1 MRKLLALFMLLSSL
15 WGMAQS
21 SSIEG
26 VRKMYLRNSGPIQEN
41 NQLVG
46 YYTFY
51 MYDKV
56 DSKTNAYYLTLTD
69 VDLNTVH
76 ELKMNK
82 PKTTVLVEMIYN
94 GEVFSLL
101 FMDYKEKA
109 VSIETYDRKAKK
121 VGGKVLQD
129 AHKWE
134 LMRIQAAGESG
145 EVNESIFPLG
155 DHGFVKLLT
164 VKHDKISY
172 ELRAFNN
179 DMSKK
184 WTYTPKESGMMETA
198 NIVWTS
204 DKYML
209 VTIMK
214 MKNVF
219 DKPDHAFLL
228 LVDTETG
235 KKIFETKM
243 THSGNNLSVLNG
255 FIDPDTEHI
264 YLVGEYY
271 APKDNIITDKS
282 MGLYA
287 MQMDLGGQ
295 GVMFNKF
302 SRDGDLKKLAPADD
316 KGKQDFG
323 FVFFHRV
330 VRTKDGGFHL
340 IGEQFRKTV
349 SGAGVATQ
357 ILGGGRSNT
366 SSFSLKIDNM
376 VVAKLNAALELNGI
390 EVYEKART
398 EILMPAGAA
407 YWSPTLMAHY
417 VRQYDGFDYAFTITD
432 PEKDRY
438 FASYVDFDRK
448 KGESGEKI
456 GSYVG
461 TIVHNAGTTT
471 LDKLPIKSSSSAYR
485 VLPGKPG
492 NVVLLE
498 YFRKEKRMEMRL
510 EKVNY

>member
-1 MRKLLALFMLLSSL
+1 MLLSST
-15 WGMAQS
+15 WGAAQS

-41 NQLVG
+41 NKLVG

-51 MYDKV
+51 LYDKV

-69 VDLNTVH
+69 VDLNVVH
-76 ELKMNK
+76 ELKMKK
-82 PKTTVLVEMIYN
+82 PKTTVLMEMIYN
-94 GEVFSLL
+94 GEIFSML
-101 FMDYKEKA
+101 FIDTKEKV
-109 VSIETYDRKAKK
+109 VSIETYDRKAQK
-121 VGGKVLQD
+121 VGDKILQD

-134 LMRIQAAGESG
+134 LMRLQAAGEDG
-145 EVNESIFPLG
+145 EVNESLFPLG

-164 VKHDKISY
+164 VKNEKISY

-179 DMSKK
+179 DMTKK
-184 WTYTPKESGMMETA
+184 WTYAPKESGMMESA
-198 NIVWTS
+198 NVVWTN

-209 VTIMK
+209 ITIMK
-214 MKNVF
+214 MKNAF

-235 KKIFETKM
+235 KKVFETKM
-243 THSGNNLSVLNG
+243 IQSGNNLSVLNG
-255 FIDPDTEHI
+255 FIDPGTQQI

-271 APKDNIITDKS
+271 GASDNLISDKS
-282 MGLYA
+282 LGLYV
-287 MQMDLGGQ
+287 MQMDMGGQ
-295 GVMFNKF
+295 AVKYNKF
-302 SRDGDLKKLAPADD
+302 SRDGDLKKLSPPDD
-316 KGKQDFG
+316 KGKQNFG
-323 FVFFHRV
+323 YVFFHRV

-340 IGEQFRKTV
+340 IGEQFKKAV
-349 SGAGVATQ
+349 SAWGMADKMLNARNSTA
-357 ILGGGRSNT
+357 
-366 SSFSLKIDNM
+366 SSFSLWVDNM
-376 VVAKLNAALELNGI
+376 VVAKLNSDLELTGV
-390 EVYEKART
+390 EVYDKAKS
-398 EILMPAGAA
+398 EVIMPAGAA

-432 PEKDRY
+432 PDKDRY

-448 KGESGEKI
+448 KGDSGEKI

-461 TIVHNAGTTT
+461 TIVYDGGTTT
-471 LDKLPIKSSSSAYR
+471 LDKLPIKSSSSNYR